1 MASRENVVLKEGGE
15 LSKGFLSAI
24 LSICF
29 DLLLSEILVARPRV
43 IGVENKVLSPF
54 SSYHPPPPPPHTH
67 TLSK

>member
-1 MASRENVVLKEGGE
+1 MASRENVVLEEGGE

-29 DLLLSEILVARPRV
+29 DLLLSEILVASPRV
-43 IGVENKVLSPF
+43 IGVENKVLSPL
-54 SSYHPPPPPPHTH
+54 SSYHPPPPPHTH